1 MKKGFTLVELL
12 ITTVIMGMLIG
23 LLFEIFV
30 LIARIAV
37 KVEHERS
44 VHNEIIY
51 VMQTIQNLID
61 QGNIEFANYA
71 WAGDG
76 FENRYWIDNTI
87 NLVDSTTTTWRVFEY
102 NIYTC
107 TASWSTDSGICLST
121 DIITSWTNKVVLNLT
136 DTERVVINN
145 FYIKVLQSLDT
156 ETDYTEIVND
166 GFWLFMDVEIPEYDE
181 TRRWFRVDQ
190 KVQTFFNL
198 RKY

>member
-61 QGNIEFANYA
+61 QGNIEFA
-71 WAGDG
+71 
-76 FENRYWIDNTI
+76 
-87 NLVDSTTTTWRVFEY
+87 
-102 NIYTC
+102 
-107 TASWSTDSGICLST
+107 
-121 DIITSWTNKVVLNLT
+121 
-136 DTERVVINN
+136 
-145 FYIKVLQSLDT
+145 
-156 ETDYTEIVND
+156 DYV
-166 GFWLFMDVEIPEYDE
+166 
-181 TRRWFRVDQ
+181 
-190 KVQTFFNL
+190 
-198 RKY
+198 

>member
-1 MKKGFTLVELL
+1 MKKGFTLVELV

-61 QGNIEFANYA
+61 QGNIEFADYVWWWDYDTQYGIYESLNL
-71 WAGDG
+71 
-76 FENRYWIDNTI
+76 EDNTT
-87 NLVDSTTTTWRVFEY
+87 VSGSTFVYEISRSCVTTWSLDDYICLWTNALSSTWRV
-102 NIYTC
+102 
-107 TASWSTDSGICLST
+107 S
-121 DIITSWTNKVVLNLT
+121 LNLT
-136 DTERVVINN
+136 DSERVIVTN
-145 FYIKVLQSLDT
+145 FYIKVLQSSDSET
-156 ETDYTEIVND
+156 EYTDIVND
-166 GFWLFMDVEIPEYDE
+166 GFWLFLDVQIPEYDD